1 MNFCQLCRLFNVAL
15 SEIPNNLKIIDVLV
29 YQVPEYSNYK
39 CNVLI
44 NFFLPRNFIVTE
56 TERERERAKTSSLMH
71 IFENALKPND
81 IYISYGLN
89 IQKALNF
96 STLFIYSKSLC
107 CCASN
112 FWFESIK
119 FIKSY
124 KLTNTVSPIGVDMR
138 I

>member
-56 TERERERAKTSSLMH
+56 TEREREREQRRVH
-71 IFENALKPND
+71 
-81 IYISYGLN
+81 
-89 IQKALNF
+89 
-96 STLFIYSKSLC
+96 
-107 CCASN
+107 
-112 FWFESIK
+112 
-119 FIKSY
+119 
-124 KLTNTVSPIGVDMR
+124 
-138 I
+138 